1 MEPKAQAVLRHAHLS
16 PRKARVVA
24 NLVRGKSVDQAMGI
38 LRFLPKKAARILHK
52 LVASAVAN
60 AEDKS
65 KGKLDVDRLVVS
77 VVQIDNGPIIKRW
90 LPRAMGRANRIQKR
104 TSHITV
110 AVAEE

>member
-1 MEPKAQAVLRHAHLS
+1 
-16 PRKARVVA
+16 
-24 NLVRGKSVDQAMGI
+24 
-38 LRFLPKKAARILHK
+38 LPKKAARILHK